1 MAGKS
6 DETLLA
12 EVIEVIS
19 RHRSPEAA
27 AAAAPVTADTDLVAD
42 LQLDSIDIAELVAE
56 IEDHFHV
63 MIPMERLTRIRTVA
77 DIAND
82 LAPLLSEEGVKRSA

>member
-12 EVIEVIS
+12 EVIEVIA
-19 RHRSPEAA
+19 RHRNVEVA
-27 AAAAPVTADTDLVAD
+27 ADTDLVAD
-42 LQLDSIDIAELVAE
+42 LNLDSIDIAELVAE

-63 MIPMERLTRIRTVA
+63 VIPMERLPRIRTVA
-77 DIAND
+77 DIADD
-82 LAPLLSEEGVKRSA
+82 LAPLLSEGRAIRSA